1 MWGAC
6 ALGFLFLAAS
16 SLPVMVSRPVCVEK
30 PVRVH
35 AALSTPNDIIR
46 GPGGETI
53 AWERGERAE
62 RSVMWLLIV
71 CPLVSKSRPGDHEA
85 PSSSDDT

>member
-16 SLPVMVSRPVCVEK
+16 SLPVRVSRPVRVEK
-30 PVRVH
+30 PMRVR

-53 AWERGERAE
+53 AWERGERRKLRE
-62 RSVMWLLIV
+62 V
-71 CPLVSKSRPGDHEA
+71 
-85 PSSSDDT
+85 